1 MKNRI
6 KHLIIIAFA
15 ALLCT
20 TAQAQTEAET
30 ETEAQTEAQIEDTIK
45 LDMVRW
51 NTSMG
56 IQYFSHPTSTY
67 WANRIS
73 LQYDFFYFGLNVF
86 EISFG
91 KNYFSITPMGVF
103 AIPLFATGYT
113 SKIAGRVFI
122 ALSLLDVLSSPRFHY
137 PIGKN
142 LEVFAS
148 WDAFKLTRMKDIS
161 SAWYVTGDLRAGFN
175 CYVNK
180 KFVISSYYEYNHN
193 HNLFT
198 RSLNWALGGIGVDIP
213 DQPTALNGHSVG
225 IHIGYSFTL
234 QDAIDKLDQK
244 EL

>member
-15 ALLCT
+15 ALFCT

-73 LQYDFFYFGLNVF
+73 LQYDFFYFGLN
-86 EISFG
+86 
-91 KNYFSITPMGVF
+91 VF